1 MANLFIIGNGFDI
14 AHGLETSY
22 DDFRN
27 YLVENFEN
35 INMDELVIPNE
46 INLPDGGIDYNEDE
60 VLTLLFYLISGAED
74 NIDEWKDVEN
84 SLGHLDFDEVFDM
97 IDVVYDKE
105 GDIHGW
111 HTADN
116 NQQLASSL
124 IVPTTAIQRY
134 FSKWVEDLDVSA
146 AEQLKNFNSIVN
158 VEDLF
163 LTFNYTDT
171 LEEIYDIKE
180 ESVCHIHGRENEEIF
195 FGHGNDLDKT
205 DRHMTKNI
213 GSEDGLN
220 EIQRQLRKRTDI
232 ALENQSDFFEKLEET
247 FIDKIYSIGFSFS
260 AVDTVYL
267 DEICRSVD
275 TENVVWYF
283 NDYKLDAK
291 KRLQYEKLLIECGF
305 KGEFS
310 KIHIGK

>member
-27 YLVENFEN
+27 YLVKNYNN
-35 INMDELVIPNE
+35 IKMDELVIPNE
-46 INLPDGGIDYNEDE
+46 KDLPNGGIGYNEDE
-60 VLTLLFYLISGAED
+60 ALSLLFYLINGAED
-74 NIDEWKDVEN
+74 NIDEWKDVEK
-84 SLGHLDFDEVFDM
+84 SLGHLDFDEVFDL
-97 IDVVYDKE
+97 IDDVYDKE

-111 HTADN
+111 HTANN

-124 IVPTTAIQRY
+124 IIPTTSIQYY
-134 FSKWVEDLDVSA
+134 FSEWVEDLDVTSVK
-146 AEQLKNFNSIVN
+146 QLKNFNSILN
-158 VEDLF
+158 EEDLF

-180 ESVCHIHGRENEEIF
+180 EKVCHIHGRKNEEIF

-220 EIQRQLRKRTDI
+220 EIQRQLRKKTNM
-232 ALENQSDFFEKLEET
+232 ALEGQSEFFEKLEGT
-247 FIDKIYSIGFSFS
+247 FIEKIYSIGFSFG
-260 AVDTVYL
+260 AVDSVYL
-267 DEICRSVD
+267 CEICRSVD
-275 TENVVWYF
+275 TENVQWYF
-283 NDYKLDAK
+283 NDYKLDPNK
-291 KRLQYEKLLIECGF
+291 KLQYEELLIECGF

-310 KIHIGK
+310 TFHI